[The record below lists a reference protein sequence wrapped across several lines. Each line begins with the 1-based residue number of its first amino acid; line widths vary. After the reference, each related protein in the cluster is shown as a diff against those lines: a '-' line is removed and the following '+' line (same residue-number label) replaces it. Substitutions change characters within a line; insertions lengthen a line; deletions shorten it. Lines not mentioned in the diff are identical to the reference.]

1 MAVPKLQLLSRTQ
14 YDTDGTTTVWDF
26 NFSGG
31 YILQDHVKAYYDS
44 VGGVRTPVVV
54 TPAMLIGTWQLQITP
69 AIPAGNV
76 LTIYRATPKDRP
88 MVDFTDR
95 GYISEVALDTLARQA
110 VFVAAEA
117 SDDTVTANSDVAVNA
132 AVQAQAA
139 QASTVAASA
148 SAVAAAAA
156 ADEDRIAADASAVAA
171 ANAATAVAAVPIGD
185 NLLINGGFVINQRA
199 YAPGA
204 PTAAANQ
211 YTLDRW
217 RIVTSGEW
225 LIFSESW
232 LSTSVTAPAGGLEQV
247 VEGTS
252 IFGGVYVLNWSGTAT
267 ATVNNHARAQGE
279 PFTLTAGENTTVR
292 FSSGTVILPKLE
304 YGSLA
309 TAYKHR
315 PVWTELALCQR
326 YYQRFAVGFRSPVT
340 DGKAYGAWVPFA
352 VPMRAAPTVAL
363 FNPII
368 AVAFATTAGGL
379 SSVRADGVLY
389 YKGATYSSYD
399 GQYLDIL
406 SANAEL

>member
-117 SDDTVTANSDVAVNA
+117 SDDTVTANSEVAVNA
-132 AVQAQAA
+132 AAQAQAG
-139 QASTVAASA
+139 QAGAVAARA

-171 ANAATAVAAVPIGD
+171 ANAATGVAAAEIGD
-185 NLLINGGFVINQRA
+185 NLLINGAFAINQRG
-199 YAPGA
+199 YSPGA
-204 PTAAANQ
+204 ATVAANQ

-217 RIVTSGEW
+217 RIATSGQY
-225 LIFSESW
+225 LLFYASGLGNFVI
-232 LSTSVTAPAGGLEQV
+232 APAGGVEQV
-247 VEGTS
+247 VEGNN
-252 IFGGVYVLNWSGTAT
+252 IAGGTYVLNWVGTAT
-267 ATVNNHARAQGE
+267 ASVNNQARAQGE
-279 PFTLTAGENTTVR
+279 TFTLTAGANATVR
-292 FSSGTVILPKLE
+292 FVGGTVSLAKLQS
-304 YGSLA
+304 GSLA

-315 PVWTELALCQR
+315 PFSTELALCQR
-326 YYQRFAVGFRSPVT
+326 YYQMVGAGFASAVT
-340 DGKAYGAWVPFA
+340 GGAAYGAWVPFV

-379 SSVRADGVLY
+379 SSVRAEGVLY
-389 YKGATYSSYD
+389 YKGATASSQS

-406 SANAEL
+406 SASAEL